1 MHKWAGSPGYGIAT
15 GMPTPP
21 RPPVTILL
29 ALLSAGVYDSG
40 VSVCETEELSWTV
53 CVP

>member
-15 GMPTPP
+15 GMPTPLGATI
-21 RPPVTILL
+21 TILL
-29 ALLSAGVYDSG
+29 ALVSAEVYDSG
-40 VSVCETEELSWTV
+40 VSVCETEELSWTE